1 MNAQEL
7 RNLQEAYLEVYDL
20 DEKSVSW
27 DTGKTASGVSP
38 RDAAARRQ
46 AELQSSSNPAD
57 KVRASQ
63 VGAIRSNMR
72 AAIQQTG
79 TTSPNQLR
87 SAGPIASQ
95 RFKNAAIRQ
104 RGGSPSSVPIKT
116 VPGLKD
122 ANKSAQT
129 RRGGGSSAQGVGSPS
144 GTTGRF
150 QVGGG
155 QGYGIS
161 GIKLA
166 NSFDPFDIVIGH
178 LLDEGY
184 ADTEQAALKI
194 MVNMSEEWRENII
207 EAEVLAK
214 KDDVEGTGTGANW
227 KAKSWTNT
235 EKSRYSSYKKPAAP
249 AAKSSGDS
257 PKAPGSAPARPQ
269 TTKSD
274 VDLYKLQSRDN
285 RRGEYEG
292 SSAMRGKVQKL
303 KDMEDLESLEQRRNQ
318 RWAKNELQPG
328 VSGTRS
334 VAGVEADYMRA
345 QGRSFGI
352 NPKDTEKSIDTVMQR
367 RKQAAGM

>member
-1 MNAQEL
+1 
-7 RNLQEAYLEVYDL
+7 
-20 DEKSVSW
+20 
-27 DTGKTASGVSP
+27 
-38 RDAAARRQ
+38 
-46 AELQSSSNPAD
+46 
-57 KVRASQ
+57 
-63 VGAIRSNMR
+63 
-72 AAIQQTG
+72 
-79 TTSPNQLR
+79 
-87 SAGPIASQ
+87 
-95 RFKNAAIRQ
+95 
-104 RGGSPSSVPIKT
+104 
-116 VPGLKD
+116 
-122 ANKSAQT
+122 
-129 RRGGGSSAQGVGSPS
+129 
-144 GTTGRF
+144 
-150 QVGGG
+150 
-155 QGYGIS
+155 
-161 GIKLA
+161 
-166 NSFDPFDIVIGH
+166 
-178 LLDEGY
+178 
-184 ADTEQAALKI
+184 
-194 MVNMSEEWRENII
+194 MSEEWRESIV

-214 KDDVEGTGTGANW
+214 KGGVEGTGTGANW
-227 KAKSWTNT
+227 KAKSWTDT
-235 EKSRYSSYKKPAAP
+235 EKSRYSSYKKPTAP

-292 SSAMRGKVQKL
+292 SSAMRGKIQKL